1 MGTLFAKSGF
11 LHPGTTILEPKI
23 HSKLAIGRP
32 LSPWNSVFG
41 SDAAPAGNRAELA
54 VWMLV
59 QWLNPKGHC
68 PGSAVLSA
76 GRLWVFGLAKGAGKH
91 EDQTV

>member
-1 MGTLFAKSGF
+1 MGTLFSKSGF
-11 LHPGTTILEPKI
+11 LHPCTTILETII

-32 LSPWNSVFG
+32 LSQWNSVFG
-41 SDAAPAGNRAELA
+41 WDAASAGNRAELA
-54 VWMLV
+54 IWMLV
-59 QWLNPKGHC
+59 QSLNPKGHC